1 MELAPPTSSRR
12 LGPIFSSIPMMLI
25 LLVTLIASV
34 GETLHTRVLE
44 VGGATWPDYTTL
56 RLIDKVSAPTCQPVA
71 DLDAAIED
79 EYLRRKQA
87 AAADPFADVFG
98 GGDVNRKTIRK
109 SIETQDQVCQQQIQE
124 YTRVSALADWKVK
137 TYASGEILLSHV
149 VTSVTRNRRVLLG
162 MMILFCAAAATMRRE
177 HIALRAVSTQ
187 RDEIVSNVTQL
198 ASNAV
203 LAVSSFIYRQQEYAA
218 AEGGMHIP
226 YLFMHDFFVIGFSLL
241 SLVSLYHLFNRQ
253 QITEKGSW
261 LEALLCTPLYSFMSF
276 CAVVNFSS
284 YGFYHGIIVYMNFLL
299 EFAAVF
305 LNVGLY
311 AWVGLLLARTNFP
324 EKVFD
329 VIRVWRLPS
338 KWLGI
343 VVLLLTAP
351 PTAYTGASAVLIVAA
366 GPAIYR
372 ELRRAGSSEQ
382 LALATTAIAGSMGTM
397 LRPCLLVVIVATVNS
412 TITTDELFSAG
423 AKVLLVSI
431 SFYTL
436 YIFLFGGKDTEKMA
450 PLSEAL
456 PGTIKAMVPLIPY
469 IGIFG
474 AVVLFWNVFL
484 GESLNEFSAPAIL
497 PIVML
502 LVLAYERI
510 ILKADDPDPDKEA
523 GARSKT
529 TSQAILRASN
539 EAAPLIGALLLL
551 MALSASTGGIIE
563 RSGILEMFP
572 EGLASIWVTVT
583 LLMITLI
590 IVGMIMDPYG
600 AVLLVSATLAP
611 LAISN
616 GMDPLHFW
624 VLTMLAFET
633 GYLTPP
639 VALNHL
645 ITRQVVGQ
653 PTEWESL
660 HGTFWQR
667 NFRLIFPIMV
677 MGSALLVVAYVP
689 LAFPGLLLR

>member
-1 MELAPPTSSRR
+1 
-12 LGPIFSSIPMMLI
+12 MMLI

-56 RLIDKVSAPTCQPVA
+56 RLIDKVSAPNCQLVQ
-71 DLDAAIED
+71 DLDSAVDA
-79 EYLRRKQA
+79 EYDRRQA
-87 AAADPFADVFG
+87 AAAEDPFADVFG
-98 GGDVNRKTIRK
+98 GTISRDAIRK
-109 SIETQDQVCQQQIQE
+109 SIESQNQVCEMQTTE
-124 YTRVSALADWKVK
+124 YERVIALDNWQVR
-137 TYASGEILLSHV
+137 TYANGEMLLSHL
-149 VTSVTRNRRVLLG
+149 VTTVTRNRRVLLG
-162 MMILFCAAAATMRRE
+162 MMILFCAAAATFRRE
-177 HIALRAVSTQ
+177 HIALRTVTTQ
-187 RDEIVSNVTQL
+187 RDEMIASLTQT
-198 ASNAV
+198 AANAA
-203 LAVSSFIYRQQEYAA
+203 LAVSALIYRQQEYTAA
-218 AEGGMHIP
+218 ANGMEISN
-226 YLFMHDFFVIGFSLL
+226 LFMHDFFVGGFTVLT
-241 SLVSLYHLFNRQ
+241 LVSIYHLFNQRSFA
-253 QITEKGSW
+253 EKGSW
-261 LEALLCTPLYSFMSF
+261 LEALLCTPLYAFM
-276 CAVVNFSS
+276 CLIAILNFSS
-284 YGFYHGIIVYMNFLL
+284 YGFYHGVIVYMNFLL

-311 AWVGLLLARTNFP
+311 VWVGLMLARTNFP

-329 VIRVWRLPS
+329 LIRVWRLPP

-366 GPAIYR
+366 GPAIFR
-372 ELRRAGSSEQ
+372 ELRRAGSPEQ

-412 TITTDELFSAG
+412 TITTDELFTAG
-423 AKVLLVSI
+423 AKILLVSI
-431 SFYTL
+431 SFYAL
-436 YIFLFGGKDTEKMA
+436 YIFLLGGKDEQKMA
-450 PLSEAL
+450 PLSEAVPASL
-456 PGTIKAMVPLIPY
+456 KAMVPLLPY

-474 AVVLFWNVFL
+474 GVVLFWNIFL
-484 GESLNEFSAPAIL
+484 GEGLNEFSAPAIL

-502 LVLAYERI
+502 LVLAYERA
-510 ILKADDPDPDKEA
+510 ILKSDDPDPDQEA

-539 EAAPLIGALLLL
+539 EAAPLIGALLIL

-563 RSGILEMFP
+563 RSGVLDMFP
-572 EGLASIWVTVT
+572 EGLSSIWITVT
-583 LLMITLI
+583 LMMITLI

-611 LAISN
+611 LAVGN

-645 ITRQVVGQ
+645 ITRQVVGR
-653 PTEWESL
+653 PKEWESL

-667 NFRLIFPIMV
+667 NFRFIFPIMV
-677 MGSALLVVAYVP
+677 MGSALLFVAYMP
-689 LAFPGLLLR
+689 LLFPSLLAR